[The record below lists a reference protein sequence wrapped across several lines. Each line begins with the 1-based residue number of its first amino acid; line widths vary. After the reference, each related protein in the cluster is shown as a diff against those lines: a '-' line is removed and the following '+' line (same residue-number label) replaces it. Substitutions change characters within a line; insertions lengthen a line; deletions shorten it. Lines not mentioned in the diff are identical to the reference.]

1 MKHSIIPLF
10 VGLLCWTGAHAATI
24 NHAYDGSKT
33 AAENGDALK
42 TAISGASSGDTV
54 KVQAGTYQ
62 GNFSMKEGV
71 NVSGGWNEGFTAQT
85 DYATILDANADGR
98 VLEQPFDFTTLTVW
112 SNFTIQNGNLMTISA
127 VPANGLSSGVALGKK
142 GQVKHCLIQNNT
154 FSYNGNCM
162 GGGVGNDAIDAATD
176 VCAEDCIIRN
186 NCGTHGGGARVRGTL
201 LNCVIENNNTNN
213 SVKKGPAGGVHLQGG
228 RMVNCIVRGNL
239 SGGDTGGVR
248 CFGKSQI
255 INSLIAGNTATGK
268 VGGVGIE
275 SANSDILGCTI
286 VDNDQNSNNDNDKT
300 KCGLSCGA
308 TSDNGTKLMNN
319 IVWGNKHQGTV
330 QDAQIYYISHYN
342 GNIGYNAVMKQSTGT
357 GSIKLSADDPGFTD
371 AANGD
376 FSLVSTSIL
385 VDKGSNER
393 STVEYDV
400 AGNARI
406 SGTTVDIG
414 CYEYQYPVL
423 ADNYVHPDEDLQEAI
438 DATPVGE
445 TVYVEAGTYYGNFT
459 MKDGVNVSGG
469 WDATFENQTDY
480 ATILDAQNSGR
491 VVNQTANFANLTVW
505 SNLTIQHGNLTANVD
520 AYGSGVFLRKN
531 GQVKHCII
539 QDNTFTYT
547 GANCQGGGV
556 ANNEVN
562 EHSDVLVDDCIIRR
576 NQGTHGGGVRIVGTI
591 QNSIIEENSTT
602 NNAGGGVHLFNGG
615 CMYNCIIRNN
625 TAGTVSNADMGGVRM
640 SASSNGTSGTL
651 ANCLIVGNH
660 ATNCIGGLSLES
672 KRHTVFGNTIVN
684 NSQASSTNP
693 DWCGVRLNV
702 GGPLQFCNNIVWG
715 NKANNEVQASQIL
728 VSASY
733 AAQANNFVN
742 NALVWNG
749 KLANDADFIVPS
761 TIFLT
766 ADPFKDAAN
775 GDFTPTLASGLID
788 TGHGGYFHGTTD
800 LAGNKR
806 KQGTMD
812 RGCYE
817 QRVNGRRVEEGKFG
831 TICLPYAVAEF
842 ENAKVYKVLSFATN
856 EKNGLLLEEVDAL
869 VAGKPYFFL
878 AESDTVSFAYTEQG
892 DAAADDH
899 ENGLYGAIAGT
910 TVSGAGYYVLQE
922 NELRQTYNEATSEP
936 IEVTVGANRAYLY
949 ITEVPDAPGTYSPSP
964 RRRIISIYQEEQST
978 TAIDQIGVDNCN
990 NAKIMRDGH
999 IFILHNGKAYN
1010 ALGQCVIIK

>member
-1 MKHSIIPLF
+1 MKKTFIPLF
-10 VGLLCWTGAHAATI
+10 VGLLCWTGAQAAII

-42 TAISGASSGDTV
+42 TTISGASSGDV
-54 KVQAGTYQ
+54 IKVQAGTYQ
-62 GNFSMKEGV
+62 GNFKFKDGV

-85 DYATILDANADGR
+85 DYATILDANNSGR
-98 VLEQPFDFTTLTVW
+98 PVTSTGLTTLTVW
-112 SNFTIQNGNLMTISA
+112 SNFKLTNGNPGDGGGGAQLR
-127 VPANGLSSGVALGKK
+127 ANARLD
-142 GQVKHCLIQNNT
+142 HCLIEGNT
-154 FSYNGNCM
+154 S
-162 GGGVGNDAIDAATD
+162 GGSNKAG
-176 VCAEDCIIRN
+176 
-186 NCGTHGGGARVRGTL
+186 
-201 LNCVIENNNTNN
+201 
-213 SVKKGPAGGVHLQGG
+213 GGVHLFNGG
-228 RMVNCIVRGNL
+228 QIYNCIIK
-239 SGGDTGGVR
+239 D
-248 CFGKSQI
+248 
-255 INSLIAGNTATGK
+255 NTATGDA
-268 VGGVGIE
+268 GGVRISIYNYTSALDSKVINCLIVNNTATKRCGGIQAE
-275 SANSDILGCTI
+275 VDADIIGNTI
-286 VDNDQNSNNDNDKT
+286 VGNDQNTADDNNASR
-300 KCGLSCGA
+300 CGLSLNKS
-308 TSDNGTKLMNN
+308 SDISSGYYLANN
-319 IVWGNKHQGTV
+319 IIWGNKHNGTV
-330 QDAQIYYISHYN
+330 NSEQIYWISRYPAAQRIN
-342 GNIGYNAVMKQSTGT
+342 NAVYNQPTGT
-357 GSIKLSADDPGFTD
+357 GSISLTADDPGFTD

-393 STVEYDV
+393 STVEYDI

-505 SNLTIQHGNLTANVD
+505 SNLTIQHGNLTTNVD
-520 AYGSGVFLRKN
+520 TYGSGVFLRKN

-547 GANCQGGGV
+547 DANCQGGGV

-562 EHSDVLVDDCIIRR
+562 ENSDVLVDDCIIRR

-640 SASSNGTSGTL
+640 SGSPSGTL

-660 ATNCIGGLSLES
+660 ATKRIGGLSLES
-672 KRHTVFGNTIVN
+672 NTHTVFGNTIVN

-749 KLANDADFIVPS
+749 KLADGADFNVPS

-869 VAGKPYFFL
+869 VAGKPYFFF

-899 ENGLYGAIAGT
+899 ENGLYGTISGT

-964 RRRIISIYQEEQST
+964 RHRIISIYQEEQST
-978 TAIDQIGVDNCN
+978 TAIDQVGVDNCN

>member
-1 MKHSIIPLF
+1 MKKTFIPLF
-10 VGLLCWTGAHAATI
+10 VGLLCWTGAQAAIIQVSVGDDLQAKI
-24 NHAYDGSKT
+24 NSAT
-33 AAENGDALK
+33 
-42 TAISGASSGDTV
+42 SGDEV
-54 KVQAGTYQ
+54 RVHAGTFT
-62 GNFSMKEGV
+62 GNFSFKDGV
-71 NVSGGWNEGFTAQT
+71 NVSGGWNEDFTSQT
-85 DYATILDANADGR
+85 DYATVLDANNSGR
-98 VLEQPFDFTTLTVW
+98 PVSSTTNLTALTVW
-112 SNFTIQNGNLMTISA
+112 SNLKLTNGN
-127 VPANGLSSGVALGKK
+127 PADGGGGAHLRANARLD
-142 GQVKHCLIQNNT
+142 HCLIEGNT
-154 FSYNGNCM
+154 TGGSGKAGGGAQLYNGGQLYN
-162 GGGVGNDAIDAATD
+162 
-176 VCAEDCIIRN
+176 CIIRN
-186 NCGTHGGGARVRGTL
+186 NTATGD
-201 LNCVIENNNTNN
+201 
-213 SVKKGPAGGVHLQGG
+213 AGGVRINGSAGKVINCLIVNNIATKRCGG
-228 RMVNCIVRGNL
+228 IQ
-239 SGGDTGGVR
+239 SETDAD
-248 CFGKSQI
+248 I
-255 INSLIAGNTATGK
+255 IGNTI
-268 VGGVGIE
+268 VG
-275 SANSDILGCTI
+275 
-286 VDNDQNSNNDNDKT
+286 NDQNTSSDTDGDKSR
-300 KCGLSCGA
+300 CGLTCAKSSSISAGHYLA
-308 TSDNGTKLMNN
+308 NN
-319 IVWGNKHQGTV
+319 IIWGNKHKGV
-330 QDAQIYYISHYN
+330 VNSAQIFYISRYPADQIIN
-342 GNIGYNAVMKQSTGT
+342 NAVYNQPTGT
-357 GSIKLSADDPGFTD
+357 GSINLSADDPGFTD

-505 SNLTIQHGNLTANVD
+505 SNLTIQHGNLNANVD
-520 AYGSGVFLRKN
+520 TYGSGVFLRKN

-625 TAGTVSNADMGGVRM
+625 IAGTVSNADMGGVRM
-640 SASSNGTSGTL
+640 SGSSSGTSGTL

-660 ATNCIGGLSLES
+660 ATNRIGGLSLES
-672 KRHTVFGNTIVN
+672 KTHTVFGNTIVN

-749 KLANDADFIVPS
+749 KLADGADFNVPS

-899 ENGLYGAIAGT
+899 ENGLYGTISGT
-910 TVSGAGYYVLQE
+910 TVSGAGKYVLQD
-922 NELRQTYNEATSEP
+922 NELRQTYNEATSSDVE
-936 IEVTVGANRAYLY
+936 ITLAANRAYLVFS
-949 ITEVPDAPGTYSPSP
+949 EVPDAPGGGYAPSP
-964 RRRIISIYQEEQST
+964 RRIVLGIHQAPNT
-978 TAIDQIGVDNCN
+978 TTDMDQIVNGKSSNRKLIIDGQLF
-990 NAKIMRDGH
+990 ILRDG
-999 IFILHNGKAYN
+999 KMYN
-1010 ALGQCVIIK
+1010 ALGQQL